1 MTRKDFNEIAFAL
14 RSAVSPDPDSYATA
28 AALAAAHEVRS
39 YIAHSLATYCARRNP
54 RFDRARFL
62 AACGVNVNEPV
73 RA

>member
-14 RSAVSPDPDSYATA
+14 RSAVSADASTYATG

-39 YIAHSLATYCARRNP
+39 YVAHSLATYCARQNP

-62 AACGVNVNEPV
+62 AACGLNVNEPV
-73 RA
+73 RS